1 MAHKLKL
8 VIEDLFQDAKYI
20 RLVDWS
26 VYDTRIPVTN
36 RVVKLEIPGQANFKL
51 VKLPV
56 NGSFPY
62 TSKSLKICSQVE
74 DLPDG
79 LWIATLSVC
88 PNEKIFTHVYHFRT
102 VALECQLMGFM
113 GKALGHCLQSEVN
126 GILIDCL
133 LKLKALKGNTID
145 NYNAQKAY
153 DLYGEIEQTLQS
165 LAIK

>member
-8 VIEDLFQDAKYI
+8 VVEDLFQDPTYI

-26 VYDTRIPVTN
+26 VYDSRIPVTN
-36 RVVKLEIPGQANFKL
+36 RVIKLEIPGQERFKL

-56 NGSFPY
+56 SGSFPF
-62 TSKSLKICSQVE
+62 TSKSLKISSQVE

-79 LWIATLSVC
+79 LWVATLSVC

-102 VALECQLMGFM
+102 VALEHQLFALMG
-113 GKALGHCLQSEVN
+113 KVLGNSIKSEVN

-153 DLYGEIEQTLQS
+153 DLYAEIEKALNS

>member
-1 MAHKLKL
+1 
-8 VIEDLFQDAKYI
+8 
-20 RLVDWS
+20 
-26 VYDTRIPVTN
+26 
-36 RVVKLEIPGQANFKL
+36 
-51 VKLPV
+51 
-56 NGSFPY
+56 
-62 TSKSLKICSQVE
+62 VE

-102 VALECQLMGFM
+102 VVLEQQLMGYM
-113 GKALGHCLQSEVN
+113 AKVLGGCIHSEVN
-126 GILIDCL
+126 GILINCL

-153 DLYGEIEQTLQS
+153 DLYAEIEQTLNS